1 MRLPDLRGVVV
12 NGTAFVDLGGKAQS
26 RYISEVLAKQ
36 KAERDKLDP
45 GAMRPDERRRL
56 DAAEAELAKA
66 QTQHDAAAARWT
78 DLRVRAWRAQTATGV
93 QDVAR
98 RVLHPAPNQAAVD
111 DAEMAKT
118 RAVAALQA
126 TLIERTREL
135 HRVDSAR
142 WWRRLDAERVTR

>member
-1 MRLPDLRGVVV
+1 MRLPDFSNVIID
-12 NGTAFVDLGGKAQS
+12 GTPFVDAGGRRQQ

-36 KAERDKLDP
+36 KAEQDKLDP
-45 GAMRPDERRRL
+45 GAMRPDERKRL

-66 QTQHDAAAARWT
+66 QAEYDAAAARWT
-78 DLRVRAWRAQTATGV
+78 RLKVDRWRAQAATGV

-98 RVLHPAPNQAAVD
+98 RVLHPAPNLAAVD

-118 RAVAALQA
+118 RSEAALQA

-135 HRVDSAR
+135 HRVDGAR
-142 WWRRLDAERVTR
+142 WWRRHEAGRVTK

>member
-1 MRLPDLRGVVV
+1 MRLPNLRDVTIEGVP
-12 NGTAFVDLGGKAQS
+12 FVDAGGRAQS

-36 KAERDKLDP
+36 KAEQDKLDP
-45 GAMRPDERRRL
+45 GAMRPDERKRL

-66 QTQHDAAAARWT
+66 QAEYDAAAARWT
-78 DLRVRAWRAQTATGV
+78 TLKVDRWRAQTATGV

-98 RVLHPAPNQAAVD
+98 RVLHPAPSQAAVD

-118 RAVAALQA
+118 RAEAALQA

-135 HRVDSAR
+135 HRVDGAR
-142 WWRRLDAERVTR
+142 WRRRLEAERVTK